1 MIKRILPLLLIFL
14 VFVSCKKDD
23 TITPTTVT
31 QTSLTNTIIG
41 KAWYYDYINKKHRN
55 SFITAKVIG
64 SNDEVIKSTITD
76 SSGVYT
82 LTDIPQGTYDIHLTK
97 SGYST
102 MIIKSVQNLN
112 GPKPT
117 YIMRD
122 DWLFTADTAA
132 IIENTLSTIT
142 EFRIDSFVTKPF
154 RESKIYW
161 TFKMNP
167 NIGDSINNMYISYDL
182 VKINGRSVPFV
193 GTETLSLP
201 ISYNNYT
208 MSEYNETTK
217 EVKMSW
223 GGHLFKPSDILTIR
237 FYLTKGNVS
246 WLSYQNDFTTLTM
259 KDYKPTLS
267 FTEVVIPF

>member
-1 MIKRILPLLLIFL
+1 MKNILLPLLLMFL

-41 KAWYYDYINKKHRN
+41 KAWYYDYINKKYRN

-64 SNDEVIKSTITD
+64 SNNEVIKSTITD

-122 DWLFTADTAA
+122 DWFLNTDTTA

-154 RESKIYW
+154 SASKIYW
-161 TFKMNP
+161 TFKINP

-182 VKINGRSVPFV
+182 VKVNGSVPFL
-193 GTETLSLP
+193 GTKTSSLP

-217 EVKMSW
+217 EVKMIW
-223 GGHLFKPSDILTIR
+223 GGYDWKPGDILTIR
-237 FYLTKGNVS
+237 FYLTKGSVN

-259 KDYKPTLS
+259 EDYKTTLS